1 MNLKAER
8 NTHWLRSLSMK
19 SGGTL
24 FGVAEIDPLKDR
36 FLLSVSEIMGL
47 KYGISIGVILS
58 QSVLNGIKDSPT
70 LLYKWHYRQANNLL
84 DKIAFIL
91 SQRIVEKGFHA
102 LPVPAS
108 QVVDWDSHKGHLSH
122 RLLAEAAGLGWRGRN
137 NLLVN
142 QVYGSQIR
150 LVSILTDIPLVVHS
164 STDGGCGECRI
175 CLSACPAG
183 ALGESP
189 DDYDLEKCYAL
200 LTEFSKKRGI
210 GVHICGLC
218 VKACPGNRGA

>member
-1 MNLKAER
+1 MNSTEQQ
-8 NTHWLRSLSMK
+8 NTHWLENLSMEL
-19 SGGTL
+19 GGTL

-36 FLLSVSEIMGL
+36 FLLSTSELDNL
-47 KYGISIGVILS
+47 KYGISVGVVLS
-58 QSVLNGIKDSPT
+58 QSVLNGIIDSPT

-91 SQRIVEKGFHA
+91 SQRLVQKGFRA
-102 LPVPAS
+102 LPIPAS
-108 QVVDWDSHKGHLSH
+108 QIVDWESQRGHLSH

-142 QVYGSQIR
+142 QIYGSQIR
-150 LVSILTDIPLVVHS
+150 LVSVLTDFPLVAGSPVDHN
-164 STDGGCGECRI
+164 CGTCRECI
-175 CLSACPAG
+175 SACPAG
-183 ALGESP
+183 ALGESH
-189 DDYDLEKCYAL
+189 DDYDLEKCYTL

-218 VKACPGNRGA
+218 VKVCPGNQRA

>member
-1 MNLKAER
+1 MNPVEQQ
-8 NTHWLRSLSMK
+8 NTHWLKNLSMEL
-19 SGGTL
+19 GGAL
-24 FGVAEIDPLKDR
+24 FGMAEIDPLKDR
-36 FLLSVSEIMGL
+36 FLLSASELDHM
-47 KYGISIGVILS
+47 KYGISVGVVLS
-58 QSVLNGIKDSPT
+58 RSVLNGITDSPT

-84 DKIAFIL
+84 DRIAFIL
-91 SQRIVEKGFHA
+91 SQRIVQKGFRA
-102 LPVPAS
+102 LPIPAS
-108 QVVDWDSHKGHLSH
+108 QIVDWKSQRGHLSH

-150 LVSILTDIPLVVHS
+150 LVSILTDLPLVVDSPVGHLC
-164 STDGGCGECRI
+164 GGCRDCI
-175 CLSACPAG
+175 SACPVG

-189 DDYDLEKCYAL
+189 DDYDLEKCYAF

-218 VKACPGNRGA
+218 VKACPGNRRA